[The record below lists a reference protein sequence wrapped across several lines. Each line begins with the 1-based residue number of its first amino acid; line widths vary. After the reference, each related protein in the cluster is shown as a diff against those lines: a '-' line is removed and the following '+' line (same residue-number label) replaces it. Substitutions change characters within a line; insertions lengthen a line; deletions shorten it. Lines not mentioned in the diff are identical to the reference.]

1 MVEQVVG
8 TEDRLLDPQPGNRSH
23 RRDVH
28 LKRSLEWWRIVHQT
42 LKGAFILNRIGI
54 LVLLALLALAATA
67 FPQETTQ
74 TASQAIAAIVN
85 GEVIT
90 KDTLNAASQLSQI
103 IQSLFSS
110 HYLFV
115 EILFTTDEGKS
126 FIDRYQRTVLDQLID
141 NRLLV
146 QQAKALAIPV
156 DETKIDQQVTEKLN
170 QIMQQNQLTLEQIDS
185 ILKQRGSSLDEYK
198 ANLANSVREQL
209 LVAGLHDFI
218 TRNAAVTEDDIA
230 AYYNDHQDDYTDDDG
245 NVQPLSEVHDKIRD
259 SLLSEAKS
267 KVWNDWFDKMKAEAK
282 IEIKL

>member
-1 MVEQVVG
+1 M
-8 TEDRLLDPQPGNRSH
+8 
-23 RRDVH
+23 
-28 LKRSLEWWRIVHQT
+28 
-42 LKGAFILNRIGI
+42 NRIGI